1 MRAVVLNCRIVKMLT
16 LFVVIIPRL
25 AQSDANLA
33 YSSRLADTSNRELAY
48 QLDPEDN
55 GHCLSLGALDIVF
68 RTRNFGP
75 PNVGAILTDP
85 RGRRIGFDPLTK
97 KAWQAL
103 PVAQGYIDCDDLDGR
118 GTCRGVVQVCGPV
131 SGTYKLE
138 IIAQQT
144 TAYSVSISARSKE
157 VLGGDGLQC
166 SHSADDLNDV
176 PIRAGSRNIILL
188 NYSRDPQDDVSA
200 RLQHSAQT
208 QSLDS
213 HSHRHVEAKSE
224 HPLAGQ

>member
-1 MRAVVLNCRIVKMLT
+1 
-16 LFVVIIPRL
+16 
-25 AQSDANLA
+25 
-33 YSSRLADTSNRELAY
+33 
-48 QLDPEDN
+48 
-55 GHCLSLGALDIVF
+55 
-68 RTRNFGP
+68 
-75 PNVGAILTDP
+75 LTDP

-144 TAYSVSISARSKE
+144 TAYSVSISGRSKAIPGNDT
-157 VLGGDGLQC
+157 LHC
-166 SHSADDLNDV
+166 SETDLNGV
-176 PIRAGSRNIILL
+176 AIRARSRNIILL
-188 NYSRDPQDDVSA
+188 NYSRDPEANVTAQ
-200 RLQHSAQT
+200 LQRTSQT

-213 HSHRHVEAKSE
+213 RSHRHVEVKSTE
-224 HPLAGQ
+224 HPVVGQ